1 MMISTKGRY
10 ALRVM
15 LDLADHNTGEYIP
28 LKDIA
33 QRQEISVKYLE
44 NILASLSR
52 ANLVDAI
59 RGKGGGYRLCR
70 APEAYAAGEII
81 RLAEGSLDAARR
93 RLMDILCNYAGYRRC
108 VPILVFDAYKVRGGA
123 REVERYH
130 NLYVVYTR
138 EAETADMYIER
149 ATHELAKERRTRVVS
164 SDGAEQVIVLG
175 HGALRVSARA
185 FAEEVAAVE
194 KEIREFLQQ

>member
-70 APEAYAAGEII
+70 APEAYAAGGDHPSGRGQPGHSLLSEGGEK
-81 RLAEGSLDAARR
+81 RL
-93 RLMDILCNYAGYRRC
+93 
-108 VPILVFDAYKVRGGA
+108 
-123 REVERYH
+123 
-130 NLYVVYTR
+130 
-138 EAETADMYIER
+138 
-149 ATHELAKERRTRVVS
+149 
-164 SDGAEQVIVLG
+164 
-175 HGALRVSARA
+175 
-185 FAEEVAAVE
+185 
-194 KEIREFLQQ
+194 

>member
-81 RLAEGSLDAARR
+81 VLDLLKRYTVKRILKSKVYLGHTILGKSRKVSLKSKKKVPVPKDDWAVTIKPKETLAEVQRTICSMSMCAR
-93 RLMDILCNYAGYRRC
+93 
-108 VPILVFDAYKVRGGA
+108 VFS
-123 REVERYH
+123 VES
-130 NLYVVYTR
+130 LYVRSVV
-138 EAETADMYIER
+138 
-149 ATHELAKERRTRVVS
+149 THSVPVVRCIRGS
-164 SDGAEQVIVLG
+164 EKNIGFFHAPTNVKILPTHVQE
-175 HGALRVSARA
+175 
-185 FAEEVAAVE
+185 FA
-194 KEIREFLQQ
+194 

>member
-70 APEAYAAGEII
+70 APEEYSVREILEVTEGD
-81 RLAEGSLDAARR
+81 LAPVACLKDDA
-93 RLMDILCNYAGYRRC
+93 
-108 VPILVFDAYKVRGGA
+108 VPCK
-123 REVERYH
+123 
-130 NLYVVYTR
+130 
-138 EAETADMYIER
+138 TADRCRTISMWR
-149 ATHELAKERRTRVVS
+149 ELYKTLNNFFDS
-164 SDGAEQVIVLG
+164 YT
-175 HGALRVSARA
+175 
-185 FAEEVAAVE
+185 VADLLPGGDNGSW
-194 KEIREFLQQ
+194 II

>member
-1 MMISTKGRY
+1 MISTKGRY

-59 RGKGGGYRLCR
+59 RGQ
-70 APEAYAAGEII
+70 
-81 RLAEGSLDAARR
+81 RR
-93 RLMDILCNYAGYRRC
+93 RLPPLPRPRGIRR
-108 VPILVFDAYKVRGGA
+108 RGDHPSG
-123 REVERYH
+123 R
-130 NLYVVYTR
+130 
-138 EAETADMYIER
+138 
-149 ATHELAKERRTRVVS
+149 
-164 SDGAEQVIVLG
+164 GQPG
-175 HGALRVSARA
+175 HSLLSEGG
-185 FAEEVAAVE
+185 E
-194 KEIREFLQQ
+194 KRL

>member
-81 RLAEGSLDAARR
+81 RLAEGSLATVSC
-93 RLMDILCNYAGYRRC
+93 LKGEKNGCEKAGHCRALPVEGLDQVVDEYLDSVSPGRPAKNGGELTCLSAPPAICRGRFFIRC
-108 VPILVFDAYKVRGGA
+108 FFCFSY
-123 REVERYH
+123 
-130 NLYVVYTR
+130 
-138 EAETADMYIER
+138 
-149 ATHELAKERRTRVVS
+149 
-164 SDGAEQVIVLG
+164 
-175 HGALRVSARA
+175 
-185 FAEEVAAVE
+185 
-194 KEIREFLQQ
+194 

>member
-15 LDLADHNTGEYIP
+15 LDLADHSSGAYIP

-52 ANLVDAI
+52 AGLVGAI

-70 APEAYAAGEII
+70 PVAAYSAGEII
-81 RLAEGSLDAARR
+81 RLAEGDLATVSCLKGDQKGCEKAGHCRALPLWQGLDR
-93 RLMDILCNYAGYRRC
+93 
-108 VPILVFDAYKVRGGA
+108 
-123 REVERYH
+123 
-130 NLYVVYTR
+130 VVYDYLDSVSLAQLQGM
-138 EAETADMYIER
+138 EET
-149 ATHELAKERRTRVVS
+149 L
-164 SDGAEQVIVLG
+164 
-175 HGALRVSARA
+175 
-185 FAEEVAAVE
+185 
-194 KEIREFLQQ
+194 

>member
-59 RGKGGGYRLCR
+59 RGKGGGYRLA
-70 APEAYAAGEII
+70 APPRHTPPEII
-81 RLAEGSLDAARR
+81 RLAEGSLATVSCLKGRKTAVKKPATAGPSPCGRGWTRWSMNTWTASPWPTCKKWRR
-93 RLMDILCNYAGYRRC
+93 TD
-108 VPILVFDAYKVRGGA
+108 VSVRAPCDMQGA
-123 REVERYH
+123 LFYPMLPMLFLFFLLT
-130 NLYVVYTR
+130 LYV
-138 EAETADMYIER
+138 I
-149 ATHELAKERRTRVVS
+149 
-164 SDGAEQVIVLG
+164 
-175 HGALRVSARA
+175 HG
-185 FAEEVAAVE
+185 
-194 KEIREFLQQ
+194 ILQST